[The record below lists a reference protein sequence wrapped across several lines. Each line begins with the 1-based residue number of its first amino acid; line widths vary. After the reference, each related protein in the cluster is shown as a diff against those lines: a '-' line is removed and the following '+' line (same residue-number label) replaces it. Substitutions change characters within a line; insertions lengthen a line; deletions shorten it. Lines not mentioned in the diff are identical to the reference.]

1 VKVVNLTL
9 APHSVIVGVRVLV
22 VLVTHVES
30 VEELHF
36 MRVVLLAQVAM
47 VMKTPEME
55 MELLVALVVVRVEP
69 RIINVVLLV
78 MGAATQ
84 VTSA

>member
-1 VKVVNLTL
+1 MNLTL

-36 MRVVLLAQVAM
+36 MRVVLLAKVAM